1 MTNEEKVR
9 LVLDVLGVES
19 ISSAT
24 RAMKDMAQAV
34 DDLDESIGGG
44 LIESSGEFWIQLRDG
59 QRLLA
64 NTAEGFRKL
73 LDDEGRFL
81 IKLADGRKVWSDST
95 NGINAIND
103 ALLKYQQQAKAAAQA
118 TEKFEDDLQDLSS
131 FARQLGADLRK
142 GLAEPLEEVAYSI
155 SGRGK
160 DGKVVLPSS
169 KNSDE
174 GVLAYLQ
181 KIQNFSKGTA
191 FESAGKTVSELGQK
205 FSKNGDLGRGILE
218 ASYLIDDLQY
228 GFGGVVNNVPR
239 IAHAFGLASAAVG
252 GVGIAVVAANQ
263 VINILYKLLP
273 EGEKPLESLKT
284 KLADFAQG
292 MGASKAE
299 VEKLSNEIEK
309 MATKAVPGL
318 FTSLDTSLKKINE
331 LIKAQKDLEA
341 LKKEEEEKRA
351 AAEAER
357 QNREKRAA
365 ADQER
370 ADPAKAFLE
379 GLLPDQEQA
388 LADKLKRDQLQ
399 KGRNDAVAEQ
409 LAALDRGGAFA
420 DATVFGMAIPF
431 LNRGGTALRG
441 TERAEQRKK
450 MREDEARKKL
460 QAQITEQS
468 PEAAAFA
475 GQRADEIIAKAR
487 SGDRQAIIIL
497 QGISP
502 ELADFIKQEEA
513 DKEFDRSIEKR
524 AATGQ
529 KRREALARQKAED
542 AKIQQETAREKQ
554 ATEKRLRELGVIG
567 GRRLDDGTIIGG
579 DAIDDDTAEKAQ
591 EALKNMVGGFKKTE
605 AENQTEN
612 AGVVAARNAALGQ
625 FDPLQAAILRRQQAG
640 VGGMSKRNL
649 QALEQRDIRNF
660 QQLLMNQGMGRGEAE
675 QAAMESLRGG
685 EASFQDMARGLGFS
699 LDTVADGFRASVA
712 VMQQLKQTVQRI
724 DGENQ
729 ALRQQLQMMGNG
741 DNRAPARP
749 QLRRRLNN

>member
-9 LVLDVLGVES
+9 LVLETLGVDNVKA
-19 ISSAT
+19 AT
-24 RAMKDMAQAV
+24 KAMKDLASGIDETYDAM
-34 DDLDESIGGG
+34 DDLSVF
-44 LIESSGEFWIQLRDG
+44 SREF
-59 QRLLA
+59 
-64 NTAEGFRKL
+64 
-73 LDDEGRFL
+73 
-81 IKLADGRKVWSDST
+81 
-95 NGINAIND
+95 
-103 ALLKYQQQAKAAAQA
+103 AK
-118 TEKFEDDLQDLSS
+118 DV
-131 FARQLGADLRK
+131 RK
-142 GLAEPLEEVAYSI
+142 GIAEPLEEVAYSI

-160 DGKVVLPSS
+160 DGKVVMPSA

-174 GVLAYLQ
+174 GILAYLQ

-191 FESAGKTVSELGQK
+191 FESTGKTVSELGQK

-228 GFGGVVNNVPR
+228 GFRGIVNNVPR
-239 IAHAFGLASAAVG
+239 IAQAFGLASAAVG

-263 VINILYKLLP
+263 VINILWKLLP

-370 ADPAKAFLE
+370 ADPTKAFLE

-487 SGDRQAIIIL
+487 SGDRQAITIL

-524 AATGQ
+524 AATAQ

-542 AKIQQETAREKQ
+542 AKVRQETAKEKQ
-554 ATEKRLRELGVIG
+554 ATEKRLQELGVIG

-579 DAIDDDTAEKAQ
+579 DAIDDNTAEKVQ
-591 EALKNMVGGFKKTE
+591 EALKNMIGGFKKTE

-612 AGVVAARNAALGQ
+612 ANVAAARNQALGMIN
-625 FDPLQAAILRRQQAG
+625 PLQAAIMRRQQAG
-640 VGGMSKRNL
+640 IGGMSKRNL

-660 QQLLMNQGMGRGEAE
+660 QNLLMQGGMGRGEAE
-675 QAAMESLRGG
+675 EAAMQSLRGG
-685 EASFQDMARGLGFS
+685 ESAFQDMAKGLGFS

-712 VMQQLKQTVQRI
+712 VMQQLNQQIQRV